1 MDKYSGNHSFHIP
14 VMGLAFTIDSP
25 VKVAKYGI
33 SSVMSIVDDFLI
45 EQMREIYCKKINI
58 PYEPISTKIE
68 DYRAKRI
75 TAYLNLVNEIIQSD
89 FEDYKAVLMEGG
101 SELDNY
107 FELLPDDSEIKREFN
122 NSLKGNGH
130 LSEMRKE
137 IVRQL
142 KPGSIDVNIMTK
154 LDNQTFKKNEPLPAE
169 HNHAHAAL
177 RGFAN
182 SNLESSIVLS
192 AGMNPRLYG
201 YFETFKDFYPDENC
215 KLKKKIILKVSDYR
229 SAIIQGKFL
238 AKKGLWIS
246 EYRVES
252 GLNCGG
258 HAFATDG
265 YLMGPILEEF
275 KNRRGELTE
284 TIHEIYKDSLKN
296 KNRFYPEEPLELK
309 ITAQGGVGTSDE
321 HNFLLDYYNLTSVG
335 WGTPFLLVPE
345 ATNVDEDTLK
355 VLCEAEEKDL
365 YISKISPMG
374 IPFNSVRGAS
384 KDIEKLELARQ
395 GKPGSSCPK
404 KFLTFNTEFTDR
416 NICTASRQ
424 YQDKKLAEIE
434 GNLKGDDYT
443 REYNKIIDKTCLC
456 TGLAAAAIKINGG
469 NSKLYGEGVLIC
481 PGPNLAYFSKIVS
494 LKEMADHIYGRINI
508 INRTDRP
515 HMFIKEFRLYLEY
528 LKDKI
533 EESPIPFTEKQT
545 KYLQNF
551 QSNLEDG
558 LQYYKELFP
567 RIIGKVES
575 FKSNILEDL
584 ADLEDELNLI
594 KISILEGVEQE
605 KALS

>member
-1 MDKYSGNHSFHIP
+1 MDKTNGYHSFHIP
-14 VMGLAFTIDSP
+14 VMGLAFTIDTP
-25 VKVAKYGI
+25 VKIAKYGI

-58 PYEPISTKIE
+58 PYEPITTKIE

-75 TAYLNLVNEIIQSD
+75 TAYLNLVQQIIEKD
-89 FEDYKAVLMEGG
+89 FEEYKALLMESGI
-101 SELDNY
+101 ELKKY
-107 FELLPDDSEIKREFN
+107 FELLPDGSEIKVKFN
-122 NSLKGNGH
+122 NSIKGNGN
-130 LSEMRKE
+130 LSEIQKD

-154 LDNQTFKKNEPLPAE
+154 LDNQSFKKNEPLPVE

-182 SNLESSIVLS
+182 SDLESSIVFS
-192 AGMNPRLYG
+192 AGINPRLYG
-201 YFETFKDFYPDENC
+201 YMEKFEDFYPDADL

-265 YLMGPILEEF
+265 FLMGPILEVF
-275 KNRRGELTE
+275 KTKKEELIE
-284 TIHEIYKDSLKN
+284 TTHEIYKKSLEK
-296 KNRFYPEEPLELK
+296 KNRFCPEKPLELT

-321 HNFLLDYYNLTSVG
+321 HNFLMEYYNLNSIG

-345 ATNVDEDTLK
+345 VTNVDEGTLN
-355 VLCEAEEKDL
+355 VLSEAKEKDL
-365 YISKISPMG
+365 YISKISPLG

-395 GKPGSSCPK
+395 GKPGSPCPK
-404 KFLTFNTEFTDR
+404 KFLTFNAEFTER

-434 GNLKGDDYT
+434 VNLKGDDYT
-443 REYNKIIDKTCLC
+443 QEYNKIIDKTCLC
-456 TGLAAAAIKINGG
+456 TGLSAAAIKINDG
-469 NSKLYGEGVLIC
+469 NSKLYGEGVAIC
-481 PGPNLAYFSKIVS
+481 PGPNLAYFSKTVS
-494 LKEMADHIYGRINI
+494 LKEMVDHIYGRINI
-508 INRTDRP
+508 SDREDRP
-515 HMFIKEFRLYLEY
+515 NMFIKELKLYFEY
-528 LKDKI
+528 LSDKI
-533 EESPIPFTEKQT
+533 EESSNPFTDKEA
-545 KYLQNF
+545 KYFQNF
-551 QSNLEDG
+551 ESNLEDG
-558 LQYYKELFP
+558 IEYYKDLFSKLDDKLVDELE
-567 RIIGKVES
+567 I
-575 FKSNILEDL
+575 
-584 ADLEDELNLI
+584 LEDELKII
-594 KISILEGVEQE
+594 KLSILDRVDQE
-605 KALS
+605 KVLS